1 MLLLSP
7 HACCFQAQ
15 LAPLHK
21 VPLGT
26 FSRARFAFHSIGTKH
41 PSVLLSVLCLNTKEN
56 MFITMLTFPKISD
69 FKHSNKRRTVRRETP
84 LSGLQSYYL
93 SWKSWQ
99 TMQKKCSYI
108 FVATEKT
115 KAWTEY
121 LPQYGTITADCQ
133 DFTVDP
139 QDHAYT
145 GRLKAG

>member
-7 HACCFQAQ
+7 HAFWFQAQ

-26 FSRARFAFHSIGTKH
+26 FSRARFAFHSIRTKH
-41 PSVLLSVLCLNTKEN
+41 PSVLLSVLCLNSKEN

-69 FKHSNKRRTVRRETP
+69 FKHSNIRRTIRRETP
-84 LSGLQSYYL
+84 LSGLQSCYP
-93 SWKSWQ
+93 SWKSCR
-99 TMQKKCSYI
+99 TMQRKCSYI
-108 FVATEKT
+108 FLATEKT

-121 LPQYGTITADCQ
+121 LPQYGTITTDCC

-139 QDHAYT
+139 QDHTYT
-145 GRLKAG
+145 ERLKAG